1 MGPTFPSVSNLG
13 FDPFP
18 WVNWQQQRLTSRFSL
33 LARINCDSGNGEGS
47 LRASIALFFGN
58 FSLLFPAVS
67 QQHSKAKQEK
77 KREMKITISFFN
89 SLRYYFLI
97 IAILHRVGSLD
108 PVSAVCELSF
118 VVRDKVYSF
127 NLVSPLPNFPH
138 GVLSE
143 DGYSFALSLSWS
155 WFFLSLNF
163 LLLLLFSPYC
173 ACFTLMAFP
182 AHCSIRYCCIA

>member
-1 MGPTFPSVSNLG
+1 
-13 FDPFP
+13 
-18 WVNWQQQRLTSRFSL
+18 
-33 LARINCDSGNGEGS
+33 
-47 LRASIALFFGN
+47 
-58 FSLLFPAVS
+58 
-67 QQHSKAKQEK
+67 
-77 KREMKITISFFN
+77 MKITISFFN

-143 DGYSFALSLSWS
+143 DGFYKAAVNETVL
-155 WFFLSLNF
+155 WFQVG
-163 LLLLLFSPYC
+163 
-173 ACFTLMAFP
+173 
-182 AHCSIRYCCIA
+182 SISSVME